1 MKILGLKPLAGENYP
16 AGLQRLDYAS
26 DVDGLHDWGTLLPGR
41 RRDLWIV
48 VLHGHGARGDQLY
61 TRKDIRE
68 IWLPEFL
75 ATGGGIFTL
84 NLRGNAWMCP
94 AAAADLHAVMD
105 YLRAEHGLQKA
116 IFCSGSMGGTG
127 NLIYGVLHPED
138 VNAIVARGAATDLAS
153 YYNWCRTQTRPIL
166 REIAEAIKAA
176 YGAGPDQAP
185 DLYRRHSTLANQERL
200 MMPVYLSHGGAD
212 AIIPVEQ
219 ARRLA
224 EGMRGRNN
232 FAYDEVPGGNHDAP
246 LHDTKGLG
254 WVMGRM
260 V

>member
-1 MKILGLKPLAGENYP
+1 MP
-16 AGLQRLDYAS
+16 R
-26 DVDGLHDWGTLLPGR
+26 
-41 RRDLWIV
+41 
-48 VLHGHGARGDQLY
+48 
-61 TRKDIRE
+61 
-68 IWLPEFL
+68 
-75 ATGGGIFTL
+75 
-84 NLRGNAWMCP
+84 
-94 AAAADLHAVMD
+94 
-105 YLRAEHGLQKA
+105 
-116 IFCSGSMGGTG
+116 FCSAFATTG
-127 NLIYGVLHPED
+127 
-138 VNAIVARGAATDLAS
+138 VANQQLTLQIKKLG
-153 YYNWCRTQTRPIL
+153 L

-185 DLYRRHSTLANQERL
+185 ALYRRHSTLANQERL
-200 MMPVYLSHGGAD
+200 TMPVYLSHGGAD